1 MRNGKV
7 RGSMKEIKRRVD
19 HHLPRWLHSKILTA
33 VDFIWQ
39 VKGDEEKTQARISA
53 VADKLEC
60 EQMSW
65 VLMLLTLPKL
75 QTLIMK
81 SDDAM
86 EFIKKKNKERTI
98 N

>member
-1 MRNGKV
+1 
-7 RGSMKEIKRRVD
+7 MKEIRKTVD
-19 HHLPRWLHSKILTA
+19 NHLPKWLHSRILTA

-39 VKGDEEKTQARISA
+39 VKDDDDKTMARIRA
-53 VADKLEC
+53 VADKLDG
-60 EQMSW
+60 EQMTW
-65 VLMLLTLPKL
+65 VMMLLTLPKL

-86 EFIKKKNKERTI
+86 EFMKKKNKERTI

>member
-1 MRNGKV
+1 
-7 RGSMKEIKRRVD
+7 MKEIRKTVD
-19 HHLPRWLHSKILTA
+19 NHLPKWLHSRILTA

-53 VADKLEC
+53 VAEKLDG

-65 VLMLLTLPKL
+65 VMMLLTLPKL
-75 QTLIMK
+75 QTIIMN

-86 EFIKKKNKERTI
+86 EFIKKKNKERTVH
-98 N
+98 

>member
-1 MRNGKV
+1 MN
-7 RGSMKEIKRRVD
+7 EIKRTVD
-19 HHLPRWLHSKILTA
+19 NHLPKWLHSKILTA

-53 VADKLEC
+53 VADNLDG

-75 QTLIMK
+75 QTIIMN

-86 EFIKKKNKERTI
+86 EFMKRKNKERTLH
-98 N
+98 